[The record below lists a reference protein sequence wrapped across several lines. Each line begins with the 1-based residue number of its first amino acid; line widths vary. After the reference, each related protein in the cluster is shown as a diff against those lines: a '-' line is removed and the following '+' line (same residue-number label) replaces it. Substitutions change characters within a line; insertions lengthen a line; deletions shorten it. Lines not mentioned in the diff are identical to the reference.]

1 MQQLRPGD
9 TVGGEFQI
17 LRQLGSGGMGSVYLC
32 QQRSTEKVR
41 ALKVMHERFSKDA
54 SFVERFEREAR
65 IGARIQS
72 QHIVEVVA
80 AGIDEGLSIPWLAM
94 EYLDGL
100 TLTDAVARFGPPG
113 KADGTLL
120 TDHLWHAMCAA
131 HRANIVHRDLKPD
144 NLFLAAA
151 HSPGRAF
158 ELKVLDFGIA
168 KWLNPAQVQST
179 LRVLTH
185 GWGAPEQAI
194 PGAPIGTQA
203 DVWAIGLV
211 VFWLLT
217 GHSFWHDPDNIERV
231 QVQVFNLPIPP
242 GSTRA
247 RELNVTPL
255 APDFDA
261 WFAKCV
267 TRDQT
272 QRYANAVEAFAAWK
286 RLKSPWS
293 LTARSWQEAAFAL
306 ARSPTDVASASP
318 SAQASER
325 TNVQLDT
332 RNGTEPITPFDPKT
346 LQHQTSVPLELVQAP
361 APAPITRRG
370 LRWRSSAALTGL
382 ALVAVGAT
390 VAGWMR
396 QGDTESMAAR
406 TEPSTSLISVRSH
419 EPNPA
424 ASRVSV
430 PPGML
435 SVPSGSFDFRQGN
448 TQGLAATFVNLP
460 RPYALDAREVTVSE
474 YRECVVRSQCT
485 EPAIVAS
492 AEVPANLIA
501 QYEQL
506 CNSRHTDRDA
516 HPVNCV
522 DFGQAQSYCS
532 FRGKR
537 LPTEIEWEFAAR
549 GSDNRVYPWGKQP
562 PRGCL
567 EAVVNGA
574 CPRERNGP
582 PTRPAEQRSKTAVGP
597 FGHIDLAGN
606 LWEWVTDVGSV
617 ERSNATQIDDATNLA
632 TLRGGAWD
640 QSVTLATTL
649 SRSRLPTTHA
659 DVNVGMRCALDL

>member
-9 TVGGEFQI
+9 TVGGDFQVM
-17 LRQLGSGGMGSVYLC
+17 RQLGSGGMGSVYLC

-80 AGIDEGLSIPWLAM
+80 AGIDEGLSMPWLAM
-94 EYLDGL
+94 EYLEGF
-100 TLTDAVARFGPPG
+100 TLTEAVARFGPPG
-113 KADGTLL
+113 PSDGELL
-120 TDHLWHAMCAA
+120 TDHLWHAMRAA

-168 KWLNPAQVQST
+168 KWLNPAHVHST

-211 VFWLLT
+211 AFWLIT

-242 GSTRA
+242 ASRRA
-247 RELNVTPL
+247 RELNVAPL
-255 APDFDA
+255 RPDFDA
-261 WFAKCV
+261 WFEKCV
-267 TRDQT
+267 ARDQT
-272 QRYANAVEAFAAWK
+272 QRFASAAEAFTAWR
-286 RLKSPWS
+286 RLTSPWS
-293 LTARSWQEAAFAL
+293 VAAKSWHLAAHALTASLTEPGPTSDPG
-306 ARSPTDVASASP
+306 ARVAGDPPPDAR
-318 SAQASER
+318 A
-325 TNVQLDT
+325 
-332 RNGTEPITPFDPKT
+332 GTEPVTSFRART
-346 LQHQTSVPLELVQAP
+346 VQRQTSAPLEVAQDAAEARVTQRPTRSRNSTVLAALAALVALTATVATWIGQRGAGPLVAP
-361 APAPITRRG
+361 AALAPSLSSTHSFES
-370 LRWRSSAALTGL
+370 SSAA
-382 ALVAVGAT
+382 AEK
-390 VAGWMR
+390 R
-396 QGDTESMAAR
+396 
-406 TEPSTSLISVRSH
+406 
-419 EPNPA
+419 
-424 ASRVSV
+424 
-430 PPGML
+430 
-435 SVPSGSFDFRQGN
+435 VPSGMLLVPSGRFEFGHGN
-448 TQGLAATFVNLP
+448 TEGTQPTFVQLP
-460 RPYALDAREVTVSE
+460 RAYALDAREVTVQE
-474 YRECVVRSQCT
+474 YRECVAGSHCT
-485 EPAIVAS
+485 EPAIATS
-492 AEVPANLIA
+492 EVPANLLE

-506 CNSRHTDRDA
+506 CNSRHPDRDE

-522 DFGQAQSYCS
+522 DFRQAQSYCA

-537 LPTEIEWEFAAR
+537 LPKEVEWEFAAR
-549 GSDNRVYPWGKQP
+549 SNDNRLYPWGKQP
-562 PRGCL
+562 PSGCL

-582 PTRPAEQRSKTAVGP
+582 PTRPAGQRSKTAVGP
-597 FGHIDLAGN
+597 FGHVDLSGN
-606 LWEWVTDVGSV
+606 LWEWVTGD
-617 ERSNATQIDDATNLA
+617 RSSQSSNTTQPEQEPAMA
-632 TLRGGAWD
+632 ALRGGAWD

-649 SRSRLPTTHA
+649 SRLRLQANHA
-659 DVNVGMRCALDL
+659 DVNIGLRCAMDL